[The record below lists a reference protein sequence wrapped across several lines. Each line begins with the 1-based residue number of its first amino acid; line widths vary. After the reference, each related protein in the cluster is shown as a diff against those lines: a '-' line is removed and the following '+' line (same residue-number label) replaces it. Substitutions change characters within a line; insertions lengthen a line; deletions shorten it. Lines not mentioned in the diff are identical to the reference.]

1 MSKKATDLG
10 FINHPLSYE
19 EVEALPFNVCLP
31 ECEGAR
37 IRGYVRFGLDTL
49 TEADERGLVYDIE
62 KSILADRADWTLEE
76 VIYEPAFVD
85 EDKNIVIGVKG
96 IIFPV

>member
-1 MSKKATDLG
+1 MSEKAFDLG
-10 FINHPLSYE
+10 FVNHPLSYE

-31 ECEGAR
+31 EYEGAR
-37 IRGYVRFGLDTL
+37 VKGYVRFELDEL

-62 KSILADRADWTLEE
+62 KRILEDRADWTLEE
-76 VIYEPAFVD
+76 VFFEPAFVD
-85 EDKNIVIGVKG
+85 EDKNIVIAVKG